1 MSLKS
6 NDPSKDPSQAEDPI
20 SPENLELID
29 ALCMRFEES
38 LDSLDQQSIEQLLNS
53 LPDKQELRCRALE
66 ELLPMEW
73 DRHTNQSDEVTL
85 SPYLERFPKFTR
97 SVQRAFAAWTE
108 KCKEQQADQA
118 HGSTLDFAAHSRAED
133 LAKWIERYRESQAA
147 EPSLRPSEWLAR
159 LHNVPSSLRTA
170 MRGMEFLAQLNPGA
184 TGQGNRIGDFQIL
197 REIGRGGMGVVF
209 QAEQKSLGRIVAL
222 KVLWFASVSDPEAIR
237 RFQREAST
245 VAKLHH
251 TNIVPIFSVG
261 TEGPINYYAMQF
273 IEGQSLDR
281 VAKER
286 GGPID
291 WTTVAEW
298 GLQAAEALEHAHHRG
313 VIHRDVKPSNLLLD
327 PENRIWLTDF
337 GLAKRNDDVTLSMA
351 GALLGTPRYMS
362 PEQASASTR
371 QVDHRSDLYSLG
383 ATLYELATGK
393 PVFESS
399 TPHGVISQILTA
411 QPTPANQVARDIPR
425 DFSTILMKCLSKNA
439 DERYASARALAND
452 LRALLEGRPIQA
464 KRPNLIEQSQQW
476 VRRHRREFGWSV
488 TSVAVSALL
497 LLVLGLSWF
506 SWHQLREVQVSLNSP
521 MSPIVAELL
530 HADGSQALRRQTVPT
545 QDPLQ
550 INPGNYTMRVAAP
563 GLLSQDYNIELDAS
577 ERRKQSLNPDDQLL
591 MPAIG
596 NQFETT
602 LVKSP
607 NGAFVVAYDET
618 QFSVISQKG
627 PNRGTIQTPITKF
640 INTETSRSLI
650 WPPVKAVG
658 GQLDNADKF
667 DVRPWISKASQD
679 WNNDGREDIIV
690 AMRHQ
695 ALLALVG
702 RDGNVIWSVGL
713 APDVSETPPATA
725 QNSYPCPRSTI
736 VELPT
741 AIGDIDSDSSPD
753 VLVQVVQINPWGNP
767 DLTQAQRHLIALSG
781 ATGKL
786 LWDFP
791 IPRELFDLPAGTNT
805 AYYFRWFTG
814 INSSSSGGGGGY
826 YINQNRWSRSSSM
839 STSRTSEHV
848 TTGSVLPSS
857 GSENENILFLAGQS
871 IVNLD
876 RATGKLVGE
885 AHNLG
890 HIPFQPP
897 AMVEL
902 DGKDGKELVFLED
915 LDGQTDTSTSP
926 PSQIKYHMRVVAC
939 SLSEKGVLWKH
950 EVSAHAP
957 FTRNWLMDPPRWP
970 TVADL
975 DGDGRCEVIVPD
987 DTVLVSRPD
996 IGESSL
1002 VALSGD
1008 QGKVLW
1014 KQKVRHADT
1023 QLERFAIG
1031 PDVNGDKHRD
1041 ILVSSVS
1048 GLPVRAHVDCLSG
1061 MNGDKLWSSF
1071 AAIESNESPESFYLD
1086 EPFIWE
1092 SLEDGWPQF
1101 VVRLI
1106 STQNLQNGT
1115 EAYFF
1120 SSGTGQV
1127 LHRVVQAHRI
1137 AAGDFNGDGVDDLA
1151 LTKYEVPDVGMSGKC
1166 TTRLIRGSSG
1176 TVWRNLGS
1184 PMSVVADLDGDQLED
1199 LVAVENQTVMARS
1212 AATGKRIWQTSLDE
1226 FWSHVYIHGQSKHG
1240 EPTNESGP
1248 FDFDHDGTNDL
1259 LLEMVPS
1266 GFPGS
1271 PLQAVSGRTGR
1282 IIWKS
1287 SFQLRYQADRPKIE
1301 CRDLDQDGNAEI
1313 VLYGFNDTL
1322 VDAKR
1327 FRSSYSS
1334 QDGNLMLIVLS
1345 ASSGK
1350 VKWQIPLSRE
1360 YGSVSNIQS
1369 PYNFMHQSW
1378 PELNYCDLNFDGC
1391 ADVIAIAES
1400 TSARSKKYATEVVA
1414 IDGRNGQSLWKRPA
1428 SESDDASNVFSGSSR
1443 LAASPDTTENRVVYF
1458 LNCEDEARD
1467 NGAQT
1472 RFAKVT
1478 CYDAKQQ
1485 RDLWTKSVE
1494 IDLYFSRNS
1503 QDRQDYLHPQILKR
1517 SDGAVWVALRIVR
1530 SAKAFVVVA
1539 DQDGNIVGERQLEG
1553 QNFSSQNATRLLVA
1567 DCDGDGNDEI
1577 ITGNNGLDVLR
1588 VTDAIELMYH
1598 LDIPIDE
1605 WSSRQYSLL
1614 PPGPNRE
1621 AQLLVSYD
1629 DANPRVIGFDVK
1641 SGNRLWESHGPTRHR
1656 TYSGDGNALQVI
1668 SGAEDGLPWVIFN
1681 NLDQVDCQIASRI
1694 GSQSI
1699 DQKAREKLTAA
1710 YRKRWNIDAT
1720 DPRLLRYLPWYESID
1735 AARTSV
1741 EFPLLITNGL
1751 LSSIVMAILPSW
1763 YIQRTLRR
1771 RSFDLKWWL
1780 LAPVIAAIWIVFLMS
1795 RIGELPVSKPQKFG
1809 FAVYLAP
1816 AVVLAFGLIAAVIRM
1831 RWKTLGSKLAGI
1843 LAISALL
1850 AIASFVENLP
1860 SRPLQA
1866 GEYFSLQGWYW
1877 ITLYGFFVWGWI
1889 ELLLLA
1895 PAKWIRSWWNRRH
1908 TKLAT

>member
-66 ELLPMEW
+66 ELLPLEW

-85 SPYLERFPKFTR
+85 SPYLERFPEFTR

-108 KCKEQQADQA
+108 KRKEQQADQA

-679 WNNDGREDIIV
+679 WNNDGREDILV

-926 PSQIKYHMRVVAC
+926 PSQITYRMRVVAC

-1212 AATGKRIWQTSLDE
+1212 AATGKRIWQRSLDE

-1322 VDAKR
+1322 VDAKP

-1517 SDGAVWVALRIVR
+1517 SDGAVRVALRIVR

-1656 TYSGDGNALQVI
+1656 SYSGDGNALQVI
-1668 SGAEDGLPWVIFN
+1668 SGAEDGPPWVVFN

-1699 DQKAREKLTAA
+1699 DQKSREKLIAA
-1710 YRKRWNIDAT
+1710 YRNRWNIDAT

-1751 LSSIVMAILPSW
+1751 LSSIVLAILPGW